1 MKDTQHILS
10 LVKKSVHET
19 DPNATIILYGSYAR
33 GDYREDSDIDLLI
46 LLDLDKE
53 KLTHPEKD
61 RIAFPLYDIAL
72 DTETLISPKIYTKKG
87 WANHMVTPYYE
98 NVNREGVV
106 L

>member
-46 LLDLDKE
+46 LLAVDKE
-53 KLTHPEKD
+53 KLTLDEK
-61 RIAFPLYDIAL
+61 IKVSYPIYDIGI
-72 DTETLISPKIYTKKG
+72 DTDTLISPKIYTKKG
-87 WANHMVTPYYE
+87 WANHMVTPFYE